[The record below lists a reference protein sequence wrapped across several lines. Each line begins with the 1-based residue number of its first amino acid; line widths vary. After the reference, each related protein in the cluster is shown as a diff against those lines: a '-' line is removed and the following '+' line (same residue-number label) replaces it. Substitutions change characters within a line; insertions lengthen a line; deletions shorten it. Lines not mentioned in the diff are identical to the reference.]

1 MGKRGYILIALY
13 ILISILLRVINKKIL
28 NLLNYILKVVSGL
41 RNMFLGFY
49 TYICRVSMF
58 LFHYILTNTGY
69 FEILISSLLF

>member
-28 NLLNYILKVVSGL
+28 KQIHLLNYILKVVAGL

-49 TYICRVSMF
+49 TYICSVNVPLPLHPHQHWVF
-58 LFHYILTNTGY
+58 
-69 FEILISSLLF
+69 